1 MKMENG
7 QGGRAPRP
15 TSGGAAVKPRK
26 KKMNLGVRILLIII
40 ALLVVFGLVMGG
52 LVWRKYAIIRE
63 GQDKANALYPA
74 ADQSTSTDSTSQA
87 IDPET
92 GIIPDFNNLHEE
104 NQDVIGHLSIP
115 DTKLKTP
122 VVQGTDNEYYLNHN
136 FFKEST
142 LGVPFADYKASI
154 TKDYV
159 SDNITI
165 YGHAAKDGS
174 YFAPVK
180 LYRTVDYYKAH
191 PIVQFDTI
199 YGKGQ
204 YKIIGAFIARVSN
217 ASSSGDPE
225 EFNYQDYMDLTEETF
240 NQYIEE
246 IGKRSYFD
254 TGVDVKYGDKLITL
268 STCDDEIID
277 SLSTP
282 YRMVVVARKVRAG
295 ESASVDTS
303 KAAANTDMIM
313 PSAWSEKNGGKANP
327 YS

>member
-1 MKMENG
+1 MKMDNG
-7 QGGRAPRP
+7 QGRVQRSS
-15 TSGGAAVKPRK
+15 SGAAAVKPRK
-26 KKMNLGVRILLIII
+26 KKMSRGVKILLGVIIVL
-40 ALLVVFGLVMGG
+40 AVFGLVMGG

-63 GQDKANALYPA
+63 GQDKANALYPVT
-74 ADQSTSTDSTSQA
+74 DVSTGDTSSEA
-87 IDPET
+87 IDPST
-92 GIIPDFNNLHEE
+92 GIIPSFNNLHQE
-104 NQDVIGHLSIP
+104 NQDVIGHLSIA

-142 LGVPFADYKASI
+142 LGVPFADFKASI
-154 TKDYV
+154 TGDYV

-204 YKIIGAFIARVSN
+204 YKIIGAFVARVAN

-240 NQYIEE
+240 NQYISE
-246 IGKRSYFD
+246 IDKRSYFD

-282 YRMVVVARKVRAG
+282 YRMVVVARKVRDG

-313 PSAWSEKNGGKANP
+313 PKAWSEKNGGKANP
-327 YS
+327 YQ